1 MNTHEKGSRPAAFS
15 FFDGNSN
22 APLPGLAASA
32 ASRLPRWALIA
43 LVLLYV
49 GHGLVHR
56 DPWRGDDV
64 MGIALARSVIEAIWS
79 GDIGALFMPY
89 LQGFAVNGPGPLW
102 AAISALFMLPVY
114 LWSALQQT
122 PLAIGLLDDLARI
135 PLGISLLIGLTAIW
149 KATDRFARRREAQ
162 PVDPLGVGPKSQDF
176 GKTLADCALLL
187 TTATLGVIYPWHQ
200 AGTASVSFMLLALL
214 LWSFATAPETPK
226 RAGRQSGIILA
237 AGLLTHGL
245 GLATTIVLAMVLVFS
260 FVGPYQLVAREFY
273 RRCFTTAGLIV
284 GIWIGLSLLTNPW
297 DRVTQWWV
305 AGVSQ
310 WWLLKW
316 LTNPV
321 SLLSI
326 SSWAND
332 SLWKWWPLWP
342 IAAFGLWNA
351 RKTALLKAPHW
362 AVPLLFVV
370 ATICAGLIG
379 PTEWKVHQLLPIAPL
394 ALIAAFGLLSL
405 PRPIVNLVDWFA
417 VVLFTALGVFIWL
430 YWSALNFGFPETLA
444 NRVPL
449 LAPGVKGNANV
460 YEVFI
465 GITATLAWIGL
476 VSWRVRRG
484 NPRLWRPVVLSA
496 GGLTLVW
503 VLLMTLWIPAID
515 RIQGQATLAS
525 SLTSGWVRAA
535 EVKLEIPATEV
546 RRALANRRHGQTS
559 LKATSPTSC
568 IRLSGESAN
577 LDAMAVAMT
586 PLPIANKVDCIW
598 QLALFNPNQIRAV
611 DQTARL
617 EADRAATL
625 PRWKI
630 VWQSSVGEDRRSRD
644 RYVLLERIDSR

>member
-1 MNTHEKGSRPAAFS
+1 MKTHEKGSRPAAFS
-15 FFDGNSN
+15 FFDGASN

-56 DPWRGDDV
+56 DPWRGDDL
-64 MGIALARSVIEAIWS
+64 MGIALARSAAESLLS
-79 GDIGALFMPY
+79 GDIGGLLMPH
-89 LQGFAVNGPGPLW
+89 LQGHAWNNAGPLW
-102 AAISALFMLPVY
+102 GLIAAVFMLPVY
-114 LWSALQQT
+114 LWSTIQQT
-122 PLAIGLLDDLARI
+122 PIAIGLLDDLARI
-135 PLGISLLIGLTAIW
+135 PLGISLLVGLTAIW

-162 PVDPLGVGPKSQDF
+162 PVDPLGVGPKSQEF
-176 GKTLADCALLL
+176 GKTLADCGLLL

-200 AGTASVSFMLLALL
+200 AGTTSVGFMLLALL
-214 LWSFATAPETPK
+214 LWSLATAPETPR
-226 RAGRQSGIILA
+226 RAGLQSGLILA
-237 AGLLTHGL
+237 AALLTQGL
-245 GLATTIVLAMVLVFS
+245 GLAITIVLGTVLVFS
-260 FVGPYQLVAREFY
+260 LVGPYQLVWREFY
-273 RRCFTTAGLIV
+273 RRCLTTGGLIIALWIGLAMLTNSVDRVLHWWTAGLSNWWLV
-284 GIWIGLSLLTNPW
+284 KWFTDPMALLSL
-297 DRVTQWWV
+297 R
-305 AGVSQ
+305 
-310 WWLLKW
+310 
-316 LTNPV
+316 
-321 SLLSI
+321 
-326 SSWAND
+326 SWAND

-362 AVPLLFVV
+362 GVPLLFVI
-370 ATICAGLIG
+370 ATTAAGLFG
-379 PTEWKVHQLLPIAPL
+379 PTEWKVHQLLPVAPL

-417 VVLFTALGVFIWL
+417 VALFTALGVFIWL

-444 NRVPL
+444 NRVPI

-460 YEVFI
+460 YEVLI
-465 GITATLAWIGL
+465 GIAATLAWISL

-503 VLLMTLWIPAID
+503 VLLMTLWLPAID
-515 RIQGQATLAS
+515 RIQGQATLAR

-535 EVKLEIPATEV
+535 ELKLSLPAAEIRRGLAV
-546 RRALANRRHGQTS
+546 RAPGATS
-559 LKATSPTSC
+559 LSAAFPSAC
-568 IRLSGESAN
+568 IRLSRESAN

-586 PLPIANKVDCIW
+586 RLPIANKSDCSW

-611 DQTARL
+611 DQSARIGN
-617 EADRAATL
+617 DGNNTQ

-630 VWQSSVGEDRRSRD
+630 VWQSSVGDDRRSRD
-644 RYVLLERIDSR
+644 RYVLLERID

>member
-1 MNTHEKGSRPAAFS
+1 MKTHEKGSHPAAFS
-15 FFDGNSN
+15 FFDGASN

-56 DPWRGDDV
+56 DPWRGDDL
-64 MGIALARSVIEAIWS
+64 MGIALARSVAEAIWS
-79 GDIGALFMPY
+79 GNLGSILMPH
-89 LQGFAVNGPGPLW
+89 LQGHAINHVGPLW
-102 AAISALFMLPVY
+102 ATIAAIFMLPIY
-114 LWSALQQT
+114 LWAHIQGT
-122 PLAIGLLDDLARI
+122 PLSITLLDDVARI
-135 PLGISLLIGLTAIW
+135 PLGISLLIGLAAIW

-162 PVDPLGVGPKSQDF
+162 PVDPLGVGPKSQEF
-176 GKTLADCALLL
+176 GKTLADCGLLL

-200 AGTASVSFMLLALL
+200 AGTASIGFMLLALL
-214 LWSFATAPETPK
+214 LWSLATAPETPK
-226 RAGRQSGIILA
+226 RAGLQSGLILGA
-237 AGLLTHGL
+237 AVLTHGL
-245 GLATTIVLAMVLVFS
+245 GLGLTLLLGMALVF
-260 FVGPYQLVAREFY
+260 FLVDPYQLVWREFY
-273 RRCFTTAGLIV
+273 RRCLRTAGVIV
-284 GIWIGLSLLTNPW
+284 AVWIGLSILSTSF
-297 DRVTQWWV
+297 DRVLQWW
-305 AGVSQ
+305 AAALSQ

-316 LTNPV
+316 FTDPI

-326 SSWAND
+326 RSWAND

-342 IAAFGLWNA
+342 VAAFGLWNA

-362 AVPLLFVV
+362 AVPLLFVL
-370 ATICAGLIG
+370 ATVCAGLFG

-405 PRPIVNLVDWFA
+405 PRPIVNLIDWFA
-417 VVLFTALGVFIWL
+417 VTLFTALGIFIWL

-444 NRVPL
+444 NRVPI

-460 YEVFI
+460 YEVLI
-465 GITATLAWIGL
+465 GITATLAWISL

-496 GGLTLVW
+496 GGLTLIW

-515 RIQGQATLAS
+515 RIQGQATLAH
-525 SLTSGWVRAA
+525 SLTTGWVRAA
-535 EVKLEIPATEV
+535 ELKLGLPAAEI
-546 RRALANRRHGQTS
+546 RRALLTRPAGPTS
-559 LKATSPTSC
+559 LNASSPSAC
-568 IRLSGESAN
+568 IRLSRESAN

-586 PLPIANKVDCIW
+586 RLPIANHASCSW

-611 DQTARL
+611 DQNARL
-617 EADRAATL
+617 GTNGNATQ

-630 VWQSSVGEDRRSRD
+630 VWQSSVGDDRRSRD
-644 RYVLLERIDSR
+644 RYVLLERID